1 MSYRIEI
8 DRQAVKAMAALP
20 KKVQRQIAERIDSL
34 ADNPFPPDAEQI
46 KGQTDIWRIR
56 SGEYRIAYT
65 VRRKVLRILVLRV
78 GARKDFYRYFDR

>member
-8 DRQAVKAMAALP
+8 DRQAVKAMAGLP

-65 VRRKVLRILVLRV
+65 VRRKVLYVLVLRV
-78 GARKDFYRYFDR
+78 GARRDFYRYFDR